1 MRKSGFI
8 RFRLRCGGKLAG
20 SEKHHPASDSRSKSY
35 LAHVPDAV
43 LASNDPVSY
52 GAFLRGLFE
61 ADGTVVNGA
70 RAPFDGERKAWPMTC
85 ERCCSRSGIPTSTR
99 IRQIRLER
107 RRSLRVASSQWPI
120 TCATSLK
127 PSDSSVTVSAAPC
140 VRATRG
146 RALKATASSCVKD
159 VLRTLVPHSS
169 ELYPRTALY
178 GYRHAGAISRTA
190 GLRAARKN
198 RQH

>member
-1 MRKSGFI
+1 MQNTI
-8 RFRLRCGGKLAG
+8 R
-20 SEKHHPASDSRSKSY
+20 PVDSRSKSY

-43 LASNDPVSY
+43 LASNDPVIY

-70 RAPFDGERKAWPMTC
+70 AHLSTANASLADDVRTVLLTL
-85 ERCCSRSGIPTSTR
+85 GISTSTR
-99 IRQIRLER
+99 IDKSGWSGADLYV
-107 RRSLRVASSQWPI
+107 LRVRNADYVRSF
-120 TCATSLK
+120 LK
-127 PSDSSVTVSAAPC
+127 TVGFIGDRKRSAVRPC
-140 VRATRG
+140 DTWQGTKGDRVFLR
-146 RALKATASSCVKD
+146 KD

-190 GLRAARKN
+190 ASELLERTGSVR
-198 RQH
+198 